1 MFVPRCLG
9 NLRKRLVPS
18 EAQPQEAIQTN
29 GVRLE
34 VPKNG
39 HDNGRQGTPTR
50 SISICHKMVTDFF
63 RLLGTNTA
71 NTTVVVHQK
80 GVSTEIM

>member
-39 HDNGRQGTPTR
+39 HDNGRQGT
-50 SISICHKMVTDFF
+50 
-63 RLLGTNTA
+63 NTA

>member
-39 HDNGRQGTPTR
+39 HDNGRQGTPPPNP
-50 SISICHKMVTDFF
+50 SQFVT
-63 RLLGTNTA
+63 
-71 NTTVVVHQK
+71 K
-80 GVSTEIM
+80 W